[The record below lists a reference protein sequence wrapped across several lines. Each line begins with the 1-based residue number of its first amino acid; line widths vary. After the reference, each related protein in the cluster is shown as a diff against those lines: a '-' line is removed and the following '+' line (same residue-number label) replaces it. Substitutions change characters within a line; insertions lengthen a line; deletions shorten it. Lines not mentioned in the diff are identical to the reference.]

1 MAKVENNMK
10 TSKNEGMIASP
21 IVSGMVEGVGS
32 LSDSLSEDNKV
43 DVNAE
48 GVDSP
53 SMSLSEN
60 AQAAVAKVEK
70 NVATSK
76 NEGLIASPIVS
87 GMVEG
92 VGSLSNPFS
101 EDNKEDVKAEG
112 VGLPSVF
119 LTGDKQVKNCVN

>member
-1 MAKVENNMK
+1 MAKVENNVA
-10 TSKNEGMIASP
+10 TSKNEGVIASP
-21 IVSGMVEGVGS
+21 IVSGMAEGVGS

-43 DVNAE
+43 DVDAE

-53 SMSLSEN
+53 SMSFSEN
-60 AQAAVAKVEK
+60 AQAAVAKVKK

-76 NEGLIASPIVS
+76 NEGLKASPIES